1 MATVEL
7 TAENFDEKVG
17 GEGITLVD
25 FWAEWCG
32 PCRAFAP
39 TYEKVSENNP
49 DLTFGKVDTE
59 AQQELAMA
67 YQIRSIPT
75 LMIVRDGI
83 AVFSQPGMMR
93 EQQLESLIKQVRDLD
108 MDDVRAQIAD
118 IKKSSGEAAPAAE
131 APEQDAPA
139 AAEKAESPKT
149 DSPKAETAKT
159 ETAKAETAK
168 AETADAEPAEVTER
182 QDAVEERV
190 EA

>member
-7 TAENFDEKVG
+7 TAENFAEKVG

-49 DLTFGKVDTE
+49 DLLFGKVDTE
-59 AQQELAMA
+59 AQPELAMEF
-67 YQIRSIPT
+67 QIRSIPT
-75 LMIVRDGI
+75 LMIVRDGV

-108 MDDVRAQIAD
+108 MDEVRAQIAEHTAG
-118 IKKSSGEAAPAAE
+118 KHG
-131 APEQDAPA
+131 DA
-139 AAEKAESPKT
+139 KT
-149 DSPKAETAKT
+149 ADAPKAETAKT
-159 ETAKAETAK
+159 ETAKTEAS
-168 AETADAEPAEVTER
+168 DATPAGVTER
-182 QDAVEERV
+182 ENSVGESV